1 MRIVVLLNI
10 FVVDLDILFEIGGT
24 KANHADIKFIVTAL
38 EIVIQFRLGK

>member
-10 FVVDLDILFEIGGT
+10 FVADLDILFEISGA
-24 KANHADIKFIVTAL
+24 KANHADVKFIVAAL